1 MHVDELCC
9 NSLTF
14 QARCHRSRV
23 FTNSERCCSF
33 LLFFCSV
40 RLTNWSLLVCKTA
53 ANSFTRNCTRFCE
66 SLVRC
71 LNFFIFAYISVFLRT
86 KQGGQ
91 RTVKWHIY
99 SLQKATSLTASDRF
113 PRTVITSVLVTP
125 QVVLSVCAFPTSSM
139 MPQIEL
145 IVNVISSSDL
155 LLHELHLYAQLVC
168 AEVTVPSYSQWR
180 ECF

>member
-1 MHVDELCC
+1 MLISYVVT
-9 NSLTF
+9 LTF

-53 ANSFTRNCTRFCE
+53 ANSFTRNCPRFCE

-71 LNFFIFAYISVFLRT
+71 LNVFIFAYISVFLRT

-99 SLQKATSLTASDRF
+99 SLQKADSFWQVSKN
-113 PRTVITSVLVTP
+113 TVITSVLVTP

-168 AEVTVPSYSQWR
+168 AEVTGPSYSQWR